1 MGLCRKTSCYF
12 WCFLKCTKIQVDQ
25 IVLYNSW
32 GNTMLWFH
40 SQVFKW
46 KDLILHVIT
55 SLSVS
60 RTYLP
65 INLPVWE
72 TLIWEMECDPRQ
84 FPEPCVC
91 SGMSLVCLCVL
102 AREHM
107 PWLSC
112 RPSEAGAGTAQS
124 SLSLPKVRMQS
135 PCGSP
140 DLSHHSTDTLL
151 FWQPGSSSPR
161 WKLWSPLFVS
171 RAVTGEILQISQ
183 GRWIIESNMTGGQ
196 RQRGGQGMCSYL
208 SLQDVSG
215 TVLGASVW
223 LLPVTLLQ
231 EA

>member
-1 MGLCRKTSCYF
+1 
-12 WCFLKCTKIQVDQ
+12 
-25 IVLYNSW
+25 
-32 GNTMLWFH
+32 MLRLH

-46 KDLILHVIT
+46 KYLILHIFT

-60 RTYLP
+60 ITSLP
-65 INLPVWE
+65 INPPVWE
-72 TLIWEMECDPRQ
+72 ALIWGMECNPRA
-84 FPEPCVC
+84 FPKPCVC

-102 AREHM
+102 VREHM
-107 PWLSC
+107 PQLSC
-112 RPSEAGAGTAQS
+112 RPWEAGAGTAQS
-124 SLSLPKVRMQS
+124 SLSLAKVRMQS

-140 DLSHHSTDTLL
+140 DLSHHGTDTLL

-183 GRWIIESNMTGGQ
+183 GRWNMTGGQ

-215 TVLGASVW
+215 TELGASAG
-223 LLPVTLLQ
+223 LLPVTLL
-231 EA
+231 EEG